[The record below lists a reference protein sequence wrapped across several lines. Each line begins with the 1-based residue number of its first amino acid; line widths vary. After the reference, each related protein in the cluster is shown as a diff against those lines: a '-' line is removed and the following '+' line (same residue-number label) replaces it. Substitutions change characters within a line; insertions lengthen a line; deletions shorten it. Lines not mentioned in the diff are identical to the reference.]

1 MLRKGEQ
8 GRKEKKIEESAL
20 KIVKEKDIQMVQRMI
35 EEKISYETISKVTE
49 LSLDE
54 IKEIEKGINQEK
66 S

>member
-1 MLRKGEQ
+1 MS
-8 GRKEKKIEESAL
+8 KEGKKKIEESAL
-20 KIVKEKDIQMVQRMI
+20 KIVKEKDMQMVKRMI
-35 EEKISYETISKVTE
+35 EEKISYETISKATE

>member
-1 MLRKGEQ
+1 M
-8 GRKEKKIEESAL
+8 
-20 KIVKEKDIQMVQRMI
+20 QMVKRMI

>member
-1 MLRKGEQ
+1 MLIKGEQ
-8 GRKEKKIEESAL
+8 GRKEKNRGISI
-20 KIVKEKDIQMVQRMI
+20 KIVKEKDIQMVKRMI

>member
-1 MLRKGEQ
+1 M
-8 GRKEKKIEESAL
+8 
-20 KIVKEKDIQMVQRMI
+20 VKRMI

-66 S
+66 SWFFCEKLSLNYWQC